1 MKQAKDYPISRLQLG
16 LWKLMTDGV
25 WQAIAKQ
32 AQKQK
37 QLDASSTK
45 QNQRNNSTRDTASKN
60 QS

>member
-1 MKQAKDYPISRLQLG
+1 MKQAKDYPISRLQME

-37 QLDASSTK
+37 QLDASLTK
-45 QNQRNNSTRDTASKN
+45 QNRRNNSTRDTASKN